1 MDLENRISLLVEL
14 GKFMQSGDAEWAA
27 AKTKAFQHNAWFI
40 PDFINRAVE
49 SNRRSV
55 PAARPCWKNGWKH
68 MISLPG
74 IRIPKKWV
82 L

>member
-14 GKFMQSGDAEWAA
+14 GKFMQSGNAGWAA

-40 PDFINRAVE
+40 PDFINQAVDQITGQFLH
-49 SNRRSV
+49 
-55 PAARPCWKNGWKH
+55 RP
-68 MISLPG
+68 LLE
-74 IRIPKKWV
+74 KW